1 MKILAYRG
9 KMMLSEQKNTL
20 PTKSGKFWGI
30 LISLFSVVMILT
42 MLKDWW
48 LTTEKPNVLFYI
60 FVPLLSI
67 LGGVLSMYVIV
78 KISKQTI
85 TFLTMLAIS
94 IGMNTLMQIVE
105 NVMKITYYRIW
116 EYPGLL
122 YVGIVI
128 LLGFLLMIYGLIRW
142 GRVKN
147 WMAVILAVAD
157 FIGSMVVGAILT
169 DVIGLTTPGS

>member
-1 MKILAYRG
+1 
-9 KMMLSEQKNTL
+9 
-20 PTKSGKFWGI
+20 
-30 LISLFSVVMILT
+30 
-42 MLKDWW
+42 
-48 LTTEKPNVLFYI
+48 
-60 FVPLLSI
+60 
-67 LGGVLSMYVIV
+67 MYVIV

-105 NVMKITYYRIW
+105 NVMKTTYYRIW

-157 FIGSMVVGAILT
+157 FIGSMVVGSILT